1 MAEEKD
7 LDKDRDKTTKRP
19 ASPRHPDDDA
29 AMPPYAPGGV
39 PEPAGDAQEPAGE
52 IKEREV
58 PPSGFPPKR
67 AP

>member
-1 MAEEKD
+1 MTDERD
-7 LDKDRDKTTKRP
+7 LRKPGERP
-19 ASPRHPDDDA
+19 VPPRRPGSDS

-39 PEPAGDAQEPAGE
+39 PEPTQGE
-52 IKEREV
+52 ETARTTEEREV

>member
-19 ASPRHPDDDA
+19 ASPRHPGDDA